1 MYTAVVIGATGAGN
15 YGHDVDLAWQLIPEV
30 EVVAVADV
38 DAELAR
44 AKADQ
49 LGAPQAF
56 GDYRQMLRSVEADFV
71 TVCNRQPHLRAD
83 MMHAAI
89 EAGARGI
96 YCEKPFVRTPA
107 EGDAI
112 VAAASRSGTRI
123 QVAHNWRVGPQVL
136 RMREMVRA
144 GEIGRLV
151 AMHTTG
157 KNDDRRGGAEDLA
170 VLGVHQMDLMRQI
183 AGDPRQVSASVM
195 QSGRPVG
202 LPDVHE
208 GSENLGLMAGD
219 QLFATFLFD
228 HGVVGTFSSVR
239 TGSGMHRQMGIEL
252 VGTAGLLSL
261 RGGPTTGQPL
271 LINRR
276 PELDPGVDSN
286 WEAVPV
292 PPLDAAGPGRH
303 RGQGRRPP
311 AAAHHHDARPD
322 PGRGTE
328 PSPGLRRHRRPLD
341 NRDGDGRARSRPH
354 PADRPLPPPDPRQPL
369 RRPTAN
375 GARGRVGPLRGP
387 HRGFC

>member
-15 YGHDVDLAWQLIPEV
+15 YGHDADLSWQLISEV

-38 DAELAR
+38 DEELAR

-56 GDYRQMLRSVEADFV
+56 GDYRQMLRSVQADFV
-71 TVCNRQPHLRAD
+71 TVCNRQPHLRAE

-123 QVAHNWRVGPQVL
+123 QVAHNWRVDPKVL

-157 KNDDRRGGAEDLA
+157 KNDDRRGGAVDLA
-170 VLGVHQMDLMRQI
+170 VLGVHQMDLMRQV
-183 AGDPRQVSASVM
+183 AGDPRQMSASVM

-202 LPDVHE
+202 LPDVHV

-219 QLFATFLFD
+219 QLFATYLFD

-239 TGSGMHRQMGIEL
+239 TGPGMHRQMGVEL

-276 PELDPGVDSN
+276 PELDPGVESN

-292 PPLDAAGPGRH
+292 SSLDAEALGDAEGRADVRQLLH
-303 RGQGRRPP
+303 TTMTRDLVQAVEQNRRPVC
-311 AAAHHHDARPD
+311 DAI
-322 PGRGTE
+322 
-328 PSPGLRRHRRPLD
+328 
-341 NRDGDGRARSRPH
+341 DGRWIIEMVMAVHEAGLTQQTVRFPLQIRDNPYAARRQIAL
-354 PADRPLPPPDPRQPL
+354 AD
-369 RRPTAN
+369 
-375 GARGRVGPLRGP
+375 V
-387 HRGFC
+387 